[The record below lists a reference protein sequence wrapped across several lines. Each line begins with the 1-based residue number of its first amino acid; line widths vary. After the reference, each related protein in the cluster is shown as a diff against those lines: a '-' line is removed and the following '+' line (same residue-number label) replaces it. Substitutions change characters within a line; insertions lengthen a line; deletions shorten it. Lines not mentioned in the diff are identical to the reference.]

1 MEMEKIR
8 KEYEEIKTSY
18 KKLNYSCRNIMNLIE
33 LYQETGILLNATLKN
48 SNDLHFKIRELNN
61 DIKYTI
67 VKFLKDNYNGYI
79 SLCDILL

>member
-1 MEMEKIR
+1 MEMEKIK
-8 KEYEEIKTSY
+8 KEYEEIKKEY
-18 KKLNYSCRNIMNLIE
+18 GEINYSSRNIMELIE

-61 DIKYTI
+61 DIKHTI
-67 VKFLKDNYNGYI
+67 VRFLKDNYNGYI